1 MASVLILFA
10 HPAFEHSRTQRALI
24 EAASNLPGVTLHDLY
39 EAYPTFHVDQR
50 AEQALLRRHDI
61 ILFQHPLYWYS
72 APALLKQW
80 QDVVLEHGWAYG
92 DQGHQLRGKVALHAV
107 STSAAEFEPE
117 HGVGPTCNVRQFL
130 SPWETT
136 AQLCGMRFLAPFV
149 VHGFRVD
156 TRPEQLAAAAANYRI
171 LLEALRD
178 GRVDLDRAAARPALN
193 FDLGDYIRPPD
204 GAA

>member
-1 MASVLILFA
+1 MASILILFA
-10 HPAFEHSRTQRALI
+10 HPAFEHSRTQRALVA
-24 EAASNLPGVTLHDLY
+24 AASNLPGVTLHDLY
-39 EAYPTFHVDQR
+39 EAYPTFHVDR
-50 AEQALLRRHDI
+50 LAEQALLRRHDI
-61 ILFQHPLYWYS
+61 IIFQHPLYWFS

-92 DQGHQLRGKVALHAV
+92 EDGLQLSGKVALHAV

-117 HGVGPTCNVRQFL
+117 HGSGPTCSVRQFL

-156 TRPEQLAAAAANYRI
+156 SHPELLLEKAANYRA

-178 GRVDLDRAAARPALN
+178 GRVDLDKAAARPALN
-193 FDLGDYIRPPD
+193 FDLGDFIRPPD

>member
-10 HPAFEHSRTQRALI
+10 HPAYEHSRTQRSLI
-24 EAASNLPGVTLHDLY
+24 EAASNLSHVTLHDLY

-50 AEQALLRRHDI
+50 AEQRLLRRHDI
-61 ILFQHPLYWYS
+61 IVFQHPLYWYS

-92 DQGHQLRGKVALHAV
+92 ETGHQLRGKVALHAV

-117 HGVGPTCNVRQFL
+117 HGLGPTCNVRQFL

-156 TRPEQLAAAAANYRI
+156 RSAEQLRDAAANYRR
-171 LLEALRD
+171 LLEGLRD
-178 GRVDLDRAAARPALN
+178 GRVDLDKAATRPALHY
-193 FDLGDYIRPPD
+193 DLGDYIQPPEG
-204 GAA
+204 GA

>member
-92 DQGHQLRGKVALHAV
+92 HQGHQLHGKIALHAV

-156 TRPEQLAAAAANYRI
+156 HHPDQLAAAATNYRT

>member
-1 MASVLILFA
+1 MASILILFA
-10 HPAFEHSRTQRALI
+10 HPAFEHSRTQRALVA
-24 EAASNLPGVTLHDLY
+24 AASDLPGVTLHDLY
-39 EAYPTFHVDQR
+39 EAYPTFHVARR

-61 ILFQHPLYWYS
+61 ILFQHPLYWFS

-92 DQGHQLRGKVALHAV
+92 EDGLQLRGKVALHAV
-107 STSAAEFEPE
+107 STSAAEFDPE
-117 HGVGPTCNVRQFL
+117 HGIGPTCNVRQFL

-156 TRPEQLAAAAANYRI
+156 THPEQLREAAANYRA

-178 GRVDLDRAAARPALN
+178 GRADLDKAAARPALN
-193 FDLGDYIRPPD
+193 YDLSDFIRPPE
-204 GAA
+204 GTA